1 MRKLNTHGWDH
12 LSGDNAEVVAA
23 RDEVLRQLRG
33 VTEPDRSAWEKRLTS
48 ELDHPHFSVR
58 LEIYLYQYFRERG
71 WEIEIEPRL
80 AGTCNRPDFV
90 VNTNEDKMIVEA
102 KTVLGAKSER
112 QQDDRLMQLADD
124 LGGKLNRTVFIHPVH
139 GLPSSL
145 PNRRIAAEIEDRAS
159 EVELLQEFWIEG
171 KHQGQSYL
179 LEVTVILED
188 KPTPIADVGATIGQ
202 AVDVDIGHPV
212 RKAIRDKAKKYGEI
226 DTPFVIAVW
235 PKLPFHFSSSNDD
248 LVALY
253 GDEDWVG
260 PNFSELRVYHRPNG
274 VFTIKGEDCSHRYRH
289 VSAVLFCHPDKT
301 GSVRVYHNPFAKHS
315 IGMDVFKG
323 AAQCNID
330 LTTGK
335 EQWLP
340 Q

>member
-1 MRKLNTHGWDH
+1 MRKLNIHGWGH

-23 RDEVLRQLRG
+23 RNEVLRLLG
-33 VTEPDRSAWEKRLTS
+33 CVPEPNRSAWEKRLIS
-48 ELDHPHFSVR
+48 DLDHPHFSVR
-58 LEIYLYQYFRERG
+58 LEIYLHQLFKERG
-71 WEIEIEPRL
+71 WEIEIEPEL
-80 AGTCNRPDFV
+80 LGTRNRPDFV
-90 VNTNEDKMIVEA
+90 VNTGEDRMIVEA
-102 KTVLGAKSER
+102 KSVLGAESER
-112 QQDDRLMQLADD
+112 QQDGRLMQLADD
-124 LGGKLNRTVFIHPVH
+124 LGGKLNRTVLIHPII

-159 EVELLQEFWIEG
+159 EVELLQEFWVEG
-171 KHQGQSYL
+171 EHEGQSYL

-188 KPTPIADVGATIGQ
+188 KPTPTTDVGATIGQ
-202 AVDVDIGHPV
+202 AIGVDIGHPV

-226 DTPFVIAVW
+226 DAPFVIVIW

-253 GDEDWVG
+253 GDEVWVG
-260 PNFSELRVYHRPNG
+260 PDYSELRVSHKPNG
-274 VFTIKGEDCSHRYRH
+274 VFTTEGEDGTHRYPH

-301 GSVRVYHNPFAKHS
+301 DSPKVYHNPFATRL
-315 IGMDVFKG
+315 IGTDVFKG
-323 AAQCNID
+323 TAQCNID

-335 EQWLP
+335 EQWLL